1 MAACGG
7 GASWLGTARAALVVA
22 AVVVLCG
29 VGVSAVAAAEP
40 SLSSPI
46 VCTCRCCYQGGC
58 SQLKN
63 VSWTVSSCNDCS
75 TKMCNTY
82 IASEQVRAETAR
94 LFEGIRGD
102 HPLTNGAV
110 VVQECE
116 VIAVLEAATCT
127 TKSCKRTS
135 TIKAECY
142 DRNGPLIKYSIIS
155 FVLLTIFAV
164 VFGIIKN
171 YIPAFQSLN
180 EKYFNY

>member
-1 MAACGG
+1 MVVCASVRLGMVRALLAVAILCSIRTAA
-7 GASWLGTARAALVVA
+7 
-22 AVVVLCG
+22 
-29 VGVSAVAAAEP
+29 AAAEES
-40 SLSSPI
+40 SLSNPI

-58 SQLKN
+58 SPLTN
-63 VSWTVSSCNDCS
+63 VSWTVNSCSECS
-75 TKMCNTY
+75 TKMCNDY
-82 IASEQVRAETAR
+82 ISSQQVRADTAR
-94 LFEGIRGD
+94 LFEGIRGEK
-102 HPLTNGAV
+102 PLNGTV

-142 DRNGPLIKYSIIS
+142 DRNAPLIKYSILS

-164 VFGIIKN
+164 ILGIIKN